1 MEKYADTGL
10 GDNLINEIKTMAENY
25 GVDKLVLFGSRARG
39 DYKIK
44 SDIDLAFYGGDSSG
58 FIVCLD
64 EDVNTLLRFD
74 VVDLNRP
81 IDKDLR
87 KSIEREGI
95 IIYEKI

>member
-44 SDIDLAFYGGDSSG
+44 SDIDLAFWMKML
-58 FIVCLD
+58 IHC
-64 EDVNTLLRFD
+64 
-74 VVDLNRP
+74 
-81 IDKDLR
+81 
-87 KSIEREGI
+87 
-95 IIYEKI
+95 

>member
-44 SDIDLAFYGGDSSG
+44 SDID
-58 FIVCLD
+58 
-64 EDVNTLLRFD
+64 
-74 VVDLNRP
+74 
-81 IDKDLR
+81 
-87 KSIEREGI
+87 
-95 IIYEKI
+95 